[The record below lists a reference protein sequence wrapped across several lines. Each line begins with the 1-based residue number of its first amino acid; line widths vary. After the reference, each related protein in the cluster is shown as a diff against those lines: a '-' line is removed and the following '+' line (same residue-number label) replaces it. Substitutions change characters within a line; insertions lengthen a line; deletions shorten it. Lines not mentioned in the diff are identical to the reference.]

1 MFNEGSDF
9 LNKKKDSRVLP
20 EDFKLPDFN
29 LSKENRV
36 MPEERFKINHNGQK
50 WNCILN
56 LERCDTN
63 DEDNLFGKEGDVVL
77 KIYDSENEEE
87 VAGFTAVVI
96 KNINHERGGS
106 PELNNVNFLSIT
118 SRMIR
123 SDYRREKTGKK
134 SFFEKGIKMMEEVAS
149 KINEGYSDLDIQYVE
164 NYTCLGKVAKLLLD
178 QQWLRE
184 HGLDEYLKN
193 DGDDMGYVP
202 DEKDVDTISTVLKN
216 RLWDMSDDATVK
228 YKQNAGEL
236 SLPKIRLLKKI

>member
-1 MFNEGSDF
+1 MANIKEGVRAFSKDLLKTYEENKDIVNFFELISKIEIRYKNIKTIENNLNEIIENETF

-134 SFFEKGIKMMEEVAS
+134 SFLKGI
-149 KINEGYSDLDIQYVE
+149 
-164 NYTCLGKVAKLLLD
+164 
-178 QQWLRE
+178 R
-184 HGLDEYLKN
+184 
-193 DGDDMGYVP
+193 
-202 DEKDVDTISTVLKN
+202 
-216 RLWDMSDDATVK
+216 
-228 YKQNAGEL
+228 
-236 SLPKIRLLKKI
+236 